1 MIQISKGEELQFR
14 LRLKSN
20 LFFFQ
25 RIIHRR
31 LREFD
36 CPVIVCCLDV
46 VLLSFYY
53 CLINDYCLIIDRRTQ
68 VLFFIFLL
76 TLTSDRRGLSIF
88 ALKMTLLQWN
98 RKVETILN
106 CLSLK
111 ITFSVYIHNTYD
123 QSQMQI
129 LSNGIFIIPLSGIIY
144 NSSDICKTCQFLIY
158 LSAENYR

>member
-36 CPVIVCCLDV
+36 CPVIVCLDV

-111 ITFSVYIHNTYD
+111 ITFSMFLYTYI
-123 QSQMQI
+123 
-129 LSNGIFIIPLSGIIY
+129 
-144 NSSDICKTCQFLIY
+144 
-158 LSAENYR
+158 

>member
-14 LRLKSN
+14 LRLESN

-36 CPVIVCCLDV
+36 CPVTVCLDI

-106 CLSLK
+106 CWSLK
-111 ITFSVYIHNTYD
+111 ITFSIFLYTYIWPV
-123 QSQMQI
+123 
-129 LSNGIFIIPLSGIIY
+129 SNANF
-144 NSSDICKTCQFLIY
+144 
-158 LSAENYR
+158 E

>member
-25 RIIHRR
+25 RIIQRR
-31 LREFD
+31 LRELD
-36 CPVIVCCLDV
+36 CPVIVCLDV

-111 ITFSVYIHNTYD
+111 NNLTQFFCIHTYD

-129 LSNGIFIIPLSGIIY
+129 LSNGIFIIP
-144 NSSDICKTCQFLIY
+144 
-158 LSAENYR
+158 